1 MNQTGRQEASDAT
14 IETLKAVEAPLGKVS
29 LVLVDMCSYAG
40 TGNVLKIQA
49 ALHLCTDHID
59 AEKESDLHQ
68 AIAVIGIALIAMG
81 EDVGTDMSLR
91 QFNHLVRVSPYFS
104 SPLFVLNRSY

>member
-1 MNQTGRQEASDAT
+1 
-14 IETLKAVEAPLGKVS
+14 
-29 LVLVDMCSYAG
+29 MCSYAG
-40 TGNVLKIQA
+40 TGNVLKIQS

-91 QFNHLVRVSPYFS
+91 QFNHLVRIS
-104 SPLFVLNRSY
+104 LRALLLRLGDIDLRILR